1 MFQFYLEL
9 PFEAMY
15 DESTPD
21 KLLMVENMPNI
32 DTLDF
37 IKNSTSSLDHS
48 LVVDYTRVK
57 HTINVTAPFEVN
69 NISEISELDVL
80 PIVYAGKDVGQYIIR
95 NGFLDSDNYIRVD
108 IWINN
113 GSNGTDVFSQS
124 SLLKSYFNQPQK
136 IRLANKTDNVRFFRN
151 SMPRL
156 NSVQFI

>member
-1 MFQFYLEL
+1 
-9 PFEAMY
+9 
-15 DESTPD
+15 
-21 KLLMVENMPNI
+21 
-32 DTLDF
+32 
-37 IKNSTSSLDHS
+37 
-48 LVVDYTRVK
+48 
-57 HTINVTAPFEVN
+57 
-69 NISEISELDVL
+69 
-80 PIVYAGKDVGQYIIR
+80 VYAGKDVGQYIIR